1 MKLTFENSLASLLR
15 GVYPPGMLGK
25 FGVAQI
31 KFSKFGQTTF
41 TKTLSIVTIR
51 LTTSSLLKNDWYGEV
66 VNLLGSCDQNGT
78 RFYIR
83 ELILDQRRRP
93 CRELFIFTEG
103 DVIEDHSD
111 SQNGLKVG
119 SR

>member
-31 KFSKFGQTTF
+31 KFSKFGQSAF
-41 TKTLSIVTIR
+41 TKILSIVTIR

-66 VNLLGSCDQNGT
+66 VNLLGSCDQHLTDVHIG
-78 RFYIR
+78 
-83 ELILDQRRRP
+83 ELFLDQWRCP
-93 CRELFIFTEG
+93 LGELFILTEG
-103 DVIEDHSD
+103 DEIEDHSD